1 MYPYCCIR
9 SKNYG
14 KNSEI
19 HKMLFDVKTEKPQKP
34 VYSGLNV
41 VYRLAFI
48 GFGFFDPKLTLD

>member
-1 MYPYCCIR
+1 
-9 SKNYG
+9 
-14 KNSEI
+14 
-19 HKMLFDVKTEKPQKP
+19 MLFDVKTEKPQKP